1 MSTYEHLLSKD
12 PIGAF
17 EKIKEDYLR
26 YFNTMYRFREDDKD
40 DNNDKDEESLESRKR
55 KAIEKDDIL
64 CKDPYCEVIS
74 KYEALDTDLGSLCR
88 PGGRYDQ
95 EPGNELPEGFA
106 NFVGCGLMNTD
117 LTPYR
122 HQFEMLCKGYREGNN
137 VLITSGTGSG
147 KTESFLLPL
156 FASLLKEAQG
166 WGQANYSSDWWKR
179 RNDRGEYDPVQRG
192 GEDNGRSPAIRALL
206 LYPMN
211 ALVAD
216 QVARLRKALDSDKA
230 RDFLKNNCNGNRI
243 FFGSYNGK
251 TRKAKNIGDYLDQL
265 ARESTSLA
273 EAAKNKQCDPDDIYV
288 SPRLSSDSF
297 TSEMLIR
304 EDMQQSSPDILITNV
319 SMLSIMLM
327 RNKEQGML
335 DQTKKYYKDNPN
347 AVFHLIVDELHLHR
361 GTAGAEVAFLLRTF
375 LDRIGV
381 PPMKDGRRNPQLRI
395 YASSASLGSDAQ
407 TFLKDFFGVYDD
419 DSPFII
425 VNGDPYKPECE
436 DNKTLDYSHFDIFL
450 NNSTGKPYYEAENDD
465 EKTTIENEFLN
476 ALGYNG
482 EFNEFVSEY
491 SGVIYRDLSKLAD
504 DDHTSFPLS
513 KFKELN
519 GNPSD
524 DAVRGFLIFRG
535 NVKNDNLPNIRFH
548 LFYHFIEGLWGE
560 LLPDKVGKKRQHI
573 GELMFHPE
581 EISSNGEHKVLELLR
596 CECCGEMFIGGN
608 RHNLNNN
615 KIGLSLNSA
624 DIGKIPN
631 TQATPMV
638 QNKTIDD
645 YVVFWPSEGGIIEG
659 FYSADPATNEYEKFG
674 VVNINNQN
682 TRYETGTQRE
692 HGRWEKGYLNP
703 FDGTILKVI
712 NDGQQVDKYIY
723 GFFYSPSRTLYRNA
737 TLYALP
743 CKCPKCGKDYRW
755 RKYTKSP
762 IRSFRTG
769 IGRNNQLLSKE
780 LIYQLDDNEQHNAKL
795 IGFSDSRQ
803 DAARQAML
811 ISREHYRDMLRLI
824 FIELIEDKARG
835 TITDNLAQ
843 IRTTTV
849 ALLQTNQPFNVI
861 NTLIEAS
868 RIATTDK
875 KALQDILN
883 EDVDNATKINNINNY
898 APKYDYIDL
907 DKLISQNGYSIDG
920 ELIRELLH
928 LGINPAGTEYSD
940 MHPLYTDDN
949 WDVLYDFDNLKLF
962 DNNLDIIVKGQTLK
976 TIVHNKIQE
985 NIFKNC
991 FGQYMNVNTEVA
1003 GLGYIVS
1010 SQTDNIPSVQN
1021 LSNRIA
1027 NYLTREGL
1035 TVEGVLNA
1043 FIRIFGDAHRFDSSD
1058 YDYHR
1063 WDNQRDNQVNYADWP
1078 DSIKKAVKTLAEKS
1092 GTTEQELGELINS
1105 ALHDVAIDDDGK
1117 LVLNKPLRFK
1127 LAHKGDQYYKC
1138 KNCGRIHL
1146 HRGMGLCTNLSCLK
1160 ELPNEPAGNV
1170 EKLWED
1176 NYISYDVNKEPH
1188 FPRKILAQELT
1199 GQTDDQTTR
1208 LLEFKDIVMNGNRT
1222 ARSIDMLDV
1231 TTTMEVGV
1239 DIGSL
1244 QAIFQGNMPPTRYN
1258 YQQRV
1263 GRAGRRN
1270 QAFSAALTF
1279 CRGNSHDNYY
1289 YYKATDEI
1297 TGGKPA
1303 QPTISV
1309 NPIVDGKFNPV
1320 IIKRIVLKHIIMEIS
1335 ANRQDY
1341 WANDC
1346 DDTIGQLGSHIH
1358 WDEIRNELSQWI
1370 QNNENKIRRIISYYL
1385 DQYTQDANNADLNE
1399 AIYNWVTQEAV
1410 GCMDN
1415 AVNGNSQD
1423 NARAIAEAGLLP
1435 TYGLP
1440 ANIRKFYHGG
1450 TMQNYEPNYNKT
1462 IDRDLELSI
1471 TDFAPGS
1478 IKTKDAAEYQSAGL
1492 TIDRGQGN
1500 NGVDPL
1506 QDSYNITLDDN
1517 GDICDITKYDADLID
1532 VNPHNNRP
1540 RVLRLVVPKAYRT
1553 DKLIGNKGESNL
1565 NEDSR
1570 SNYVSSEI
1578 WVKTQDGNESNS
1590 IEGGVAKWEVWNGS
1604 SGQQGE
1610 VWHINTNNNIFF
1622 QGSRARRND
1631 NENNNNAGNDDK
1643 NWPDFMIRNLI
1654 DDRNWTFNGQE
1665 ETIAIGCKKVTDI
1678 LCLSL
1683 DAKKIPKCL
1692 NLNATTGNKSAIIAA
1707 FYSAATL
1714 IQRTFADEIDIQ
1726 PEEIEIS
1733 EVKINEGGW
1742 PSVYMNDKA
1751 ANGAGFI
1758 SLLCRRNPVTGKS
1771 KLEEIMEDI
1780 ASNDPKSRFIKAI
1793 RDHSKSCKT
1802 SCPECLN
1809 TFYNRGLHHVLDWRL
1824 GTDLIK
1830 LMIDKNY
1837 KMGYDDLTDTPYK
1850 DLKDVIDE
1858 LGRRVEHAHPD
1869 GKVKY
1874 HTADG
1879 NDWKERYFTTRQSG
1893 HDKSGHDKIEHLVH
1907 PLWNVNDQNA
1917 NDGYCAQNIFNL
1929 QRIPK
1934 EEPQEYVV
1942 PANHNAQA
1950 DQASNSSNDYGP
1962 LG

>member
-17 EKIKEDYLR
+17 DKIKDDFLR
-26 YFNTMYRFREDDKD
+26 YFNTMYRFSDIRYRW
-40 DNNDKDEESLESRKR
+40 LEAK
-55 KAIEKDDIL
+55 KKEAIRQDSTL
-64 CKDPYCEVIS
+64 CKEPYCEILS
-74 KYEALDTDLGSLCR
+74 KYEGMEDDLGSLCR
-88 PGGRYDQ
+88 PGGKYD
-95 EPGNELPEGFA
+95 EVPGNVLPEGFA
-106 NFVGCGLMNTD
+106 RFVGCGLMNPD
-117 LTPYR
+117 ITPYR
-122 HQFEMLCKGYREGNN
+122 HQFEMLCKGYRDGKN

-156 FASLLKEAQG
+156 FASLLKEAQK
-166 WGQANYSSDWWKR
+166 WDKVEYTPEWWLTK
-179 RNDRGEYDPVQRG
+179 NDRGEYEPAQRKD
-192 GEDNGRSPAIRALL
+192 EKRSPAIRSLL

-216 QVARLRKALDSDKA
+216 QVARLRKAIDSDYA
-230 RDFLKNNCNGNRI
+230 RGFLDNNCNGNRI

-251 TRKAKNIGDYLDQL
+251 TRRARDIGDLERL
-265 ARESTSLA
+265 AKESAALA
-273 EAAKNKQCDPDDIYV
+273 QATRDHQCESDDIYV
-288 SPRLSSDSF
+288 SPRLSADSF

-304 EDMQQSSPDILITNV
+304 EDMQQRSPDILITNV

-335 DQTKKYYKDNPN
+335 DQTKKYYENNPD

-361 GTAGAEVAFLLRTF
+361 GTAGAEVAYLLRTF

-381 PPMKDGRRNPQLRI
+381 PPMKDGKRNPQLRI
-395 YASSASLGSDAQ
+395 YASSASLGADAQ
-407 TFLKDFFGVYDD
+407 TFLQDFFGVYDEA
-419 DSPFII
+419 SPFII

-450 NNSTGKPYYEAENDD
+450 NNSTDKHYYEDDD
-465 EKTTIENEFLN
+465 EKTTIENEFLR
-476 ALGYNG
+476 AIGYNESFG
-482 EFNEFVSEY
+482 NFVEEY

-524 DAVRGFLIFRG
+524 DDVRGFLIFRG
-535 NVKNDNLPNIRFH
+535 NVKNDKLPNIRFH

-560 LLPDKVGKKRQHI
+560 LLPANEDKGQQHI

-581 EISSNGEHKVLELLR
+581 EISSNGKHKVLELLR

-608 RHNLNNN
+608 RHNLNNGN
-615 KIGLSLNSA
+615 IGLSLNSA
-624 DIGKIPN
+624 NIDKIPN

-638 QNKTIDD
+638 QNKTIDE
-645 YVVFWPSEGGIIEG
+645 YVVFWPSEDKTAGGKG
-659 FYSADPATNEYEKFG
+659 FYCADPATNQYERFG
-674 VVNINNQN
+674 IVNTNNDHTN
-682 TRYETGTQRE
+682 ETGNIRE
-692 HGRWEKGYLNP
+692 HGLWKRGYLNP
-703 FDGTILKVI
+703 FDGTITMAI
-712 NDGQQVDKYIY
+712 NGDANSYIS
-723 GFFYSPSRTLYRNA
+723 GFFYSPTVTKYNG
-737 TLYALP
+737 TPLYALP
-743 CKCPKCGKDYRW
+743 CKCPKCGKDYLR
-755 RKYTKSP
+755 RKYTQSP

-769 IGRNNQLLSKE
+769 MGRNNQLLSKE
-780 LIYQLDDNEQHNAKL
+780 LIYQLEDKKHKAKL

-803 DAARQAML
+803 EAARQAML

-824 FIELIEDKARG
+824 FIKLIEEKAKGIEDGKLKQIKDKISRHLPVDTTQELIDEIQRSD
-835 TITDNLAQ
+835 I
-843 IRTTTV
+843 
-849 ALLQTNQPFNVI
+849 
-861 NTLIEAS
+861 S
-868 RIATTDK
+868 TTDK
-875 KALQDILN
+875 DALIRILN
-883 EDVDNATKINNINNY
+883 ADVDTNTRINNINGY
-898 APKYDYIDL
+898 APQYDFIDL
-907 DKLISQNGYSIDG
+907 DKLISQNPGQIDG
-920 ELIRELLH
+920 ELIRELLR

-940 MHPLYTDDN
+940 MHPISTDEN
-949 WDVLYDFDNLKLF
+949 WDSLYDFDKLKLGT
-962 DNNLDIIVKGQTLK
+962 DGLSQTIKGRMYD
-976 TIVHNKIQE
+976 IVHNKIQE
-985 NIFKNC
+985 NIFNNC

-1003 GLGYIVS
+1003 GLGYISS
-1010 SQTDNIPSVQN
+1010 SQTDNVQSVQS
-1021 LSNRIA
+1021 LRNRIA
-1027 NYLTREGL
+1027 SYLTRNGL

-1058 YDYHR
+1058 YNVNVWAAYAR
-1063 WDNQRDNQVNYADWP
+1063 WLA
-1078 DSIKKAVKTLAEKS
+1078 SIKKAVKALAEKS
-1092 GTTEQELGELINS
+1092 GTTEQELGELINN
-1105 ALHDVAIDDDGK
+1105 ALMAVATNSDGK

-1127 LAHKGDQYYKC
+1127 LAHKGDLYYKC
-1138 KNCGRIHL
+1138 EKCGRIHL
-1146 HRGMGLCTNLSCLK
+1146 HRGMGLCTNLSCLQ

-1170 EKLWED
+1170 EGLWEE

-1188 FPRKILAQELT
+1188 SPRKLLAQELT
-1199 GQTDDQTTR
+1199 GQTDDLTTR
-1208 LLEFKDIVMNGNRT
+1208 LLEFKDIVMNGNWT
-1222 ARSIDMLDV
+1222 ARSIDMLSV

-1289 YYKATDEI
+1289 YYKATEEI

-1303 QPTISV
+1303 QPTIAV

-1335 ANRQDY
+1335 AHQPDNSD
-1341 WANDC
+1341 WVVGC
-1346 DDTIGQLGSHIH
+1346 DNTIGQLGYRTVGQLGYRTKWEDIIKPQI
-1358 WDEIRNELSQWI
+1358 DTWI
-1370 QNNENKIRRIISYYL
+1370 NNNKKEIRRIISYYL
-1385 DQYTQDANNADLNE
+1385 EQYDISYADE
-1399 AIYNWVTQEAV
+1399 IFNWVTNDAV
-1410 GCMDN
+1410 NCMDN
-1415 AVNGNSQD
+1415 AVSKGNSQD
-1423 NARAIAEAGLLP
+1423 NAKAIAEAGLLP
-1435 TYGLP
+1435 MYGLP
-1440 ANIRKFYHGG
+1440 ANIRKFFHGG
-1450 TMQNYEPNYNKT
+1450 TETIEDYRTIKRYRS

-1478 IKTKDAAEYQSAGL
+1478 IKTKDAAEYKSAGL
-1492 TIDRGQGN
+1492 TIDLEHQEGGT
-1500 NGVDPL
+1500 DPL
-1506 QDSYNITLDDN
+1506 QDSYNLTINDN
-1517 GDICDITKYDADLID
+1517 GEICDITNYDANQID
-1532 VNPHNNRP
+1532 DNPQNNNP

-1553 DKLIGNKGESNL
+1553 DILIGNRGESNL

-1578 WVKTQDGNESNS
+1578 WVKTQGSNGSNS
-1590 IEGGVAKWEVWNGS
+1590 IEGGAAEWEVWNGS

-1610 VWHINTNNNIFF
+1610 VWHINTNNNNYFKGF
-1622 QGSRARRND
+1622 RATD
-1631 NENNNNAGNDDK
+1631 NQDIPN
-1643 NWPDFMIRNLI
+1643 FMIRDSINV
-1654 DDRNWTFNGQE
+1654 RNWNDNGQE
-1665 ETIAIGCKKVTDI
+1665 DEKIAIGCKKVTDI

-1683 DAKKIPKCL
+1683 DANNIPKCL

-1733 EVKINEGGW
+1733 EVKINEYGW
-1742 PSVYMNDKA
+1742 PSVYLNDKA

-1758 SLLCRRNPVTGKS
+1758 SLLCRKDPATGKA

-1780 ASNDPKSRFIKAI
+1780 ASNDPKSRFIRAI

-1837 KMGYDDLTDTPYK
+1837 KMGFDDLTETPYK
-1850 DLKDVIDE
+1850 DLKDVIDG
-1858 LGRRVEHAHPD
+1858 LGSRVEHAHPD

-1874 HTADG
+1874 HTDEG
-1879 NDWKERYFTTRQSG
+1879 YDWKERYFTTRRRG
-1893 HDKSGHDKIEHLVH
+1893 NDLTEHLVH

-1917 NDGYCAQNIFNL
+1917 KDGYCAQNIFNL

-1934 EEPQEYVV
+1934 EDPKEYVA
-1942 PANHNAQA
+1942 PANHNAQT

>member
-17 EKIKEDYLR
+17 DKIKDDFLR
-26 YFNTMYRFREDDKD
+26 YFNTMYRFR
-40 DNNDKDEESLESRKR
+40 NDQRDQSLEERKR
-55 KAIEKDDIL
+55 EAIKQDNTF
-64 CKDPYCEVIS
+64 CKEPYCEIIS

-88 PGGRYDQ
+88 PGGKYD
-95 EPGNELPEGFA
+95 EVPGNVLPEGFA
-106 NFVGCGLMNTD
+106 HFAGCGLMNPD
-117 LTPYR
+117 ITPYR
-122 HQFEMLCKGYREGNN
+122 HQFEMLCKGYRDGNN

-156 FASLLKEAQG
+156 FASLLKEAQE
-166 WGQANYSSDWWKR
+166 WGKAKYNPKWWR
-179 RNDRGEYDPVQRG
+179 ERNVDDKYDPAQRNS
-192 GEDNGRSPAIRALL
+192 EDQERSPAIRSLL

-216 QVARLRKALDSDKA
+216 QVARLRKALDSDEA
-230 RDFLKNNCNGNRI
+230 RRFLDNNCKGNRI

-251 TRKAKNIGDYLDQL
+251 TRSARDIGDLERLANESAALAQAAINDQC
-265 ARESTSLA
+265 E
-273 EAAKNKQCDPDDIYV
+273 PDDIYV
-288 SPRLSSDSF
+288 SPRLSADSF

-304 EDMQQSSPDILITNV
+304 EDMQQRSPDILITNV

-335 DQTKKYYKDNPN
+335 DQTKKYYENNPD

-361 GTAGAEVAFLLRTF
+361 GTAGAEVAYLLRTF

-381 PPMKDGRRNPQLRI
+381 PPMKNGRRNPQLRI
-395 YASSASLGSDAQ
+395 YASSASLGADAQ

-419 DSPFII
+419 APPFII

-450 NNSTGKPYYEAENDD
+450 NNSTDKPYYYWKDKKDD
-465 EKTTIENEFLN
+465 EKTAAIETEFLS
-476 ALGYNG
+476 AIGYK
-482 EFNEFVSEY
+482 ESFDDFVQEY
-491 SGVIYRDLSKLAD
+491 SGVIYRDLSNLTD

-513 KFKELN
+513 KFRELN

-524 DAVRGFLIFRG
+524 NAVRGFLIFRG
-535 NVKNDNLPNIRFH
+535 NVKNDKLPNIRFH

-560 LLPDKVGKKRQHI
+560 LLPAKEGKERQHI
-573 GELMFHPE
+573 GELMYHPE
-581 EISSNGEHKVLELLR
+581 EISSNGKHKVLELLR

-608 RHNLNNN
+608 RHKLSNGN
-615 KIGLSLNSA
+615 IGLSLNSA
-624 DIGKIPN
+624 NIDKIPN

-638 QNKTIDD
+638 QNKTIDE
-645 YVVFWPSEGGIIEG
+645 YVVFWPSDGETVKG
-659 FYSADPATNEYEKFG
+659 FYSADPTTNQYERFGIVNTNNDHTNEIG
-674 VVNINNQN
+674 NI
-682 TRYETGTQRE
+682 RE
-692 HGRWEKGYLNP
+692 HGRWKRGYLNP
-703 FDGTILKVI
+703 FDGTINMAI
-712 NDGQQVDKYIY
+712 NGDANSYIS
-723 GFFYSPSRTLYRNA
+723 GFFYSPTVTKYNGIP
-737 TLYALP
+737 LYALP
-743 CKCPKCGKDYRW
+743 CKCPKCGKDYLR
-755 RKYTKSP
+755 RKYTQSP
-762 IRSFRTG
+762 IRSFRAG
-769 IGRNNQLLSKE
+769 MWRNNQLLSKE
-780 LIYQLDDNEQHNAKL
+780 LIYQLDDNKEHKAKL

-824 FIELIEDKARG
+824 FIKLIEEKANGIVTKELNEVKEDIVTLLPTRPLQRIIDKL
-835 TITDNLAQ
+835 NKEE
-843 IRTTTV
+843 
-849 ALLQTNQPFNVI
+849 I
-861 NTLIEAS
+861 N
-868 RIATTDK
+868 TTDK
-875 KALQDILN
+875 NALENILQEN
-883 EDVDNATKINNINNY
+883 VDNDTKIKNINNY
-898 APKYDYIDL
+898 APRYDYIDL
-907 DKLISQNGYSIDG
+907 DKLISQNSNQIDG
-920 ELIRELLH
+920 ELIRKLLR

-940 MHPLYTDDN
+940 MHPISPNEN
-949 WDVLYDFDNLKLF
+949 WDNLYDFNDLQLIG
-962 DNNLDIIVKGQTLK
+962 NNYDRIVRGQSLGK
-976 TIVHNKIQE
+976 IVRGNIQE
-985 NIFKNC
+985 NIFNNC

-1003 GLGYIVS
+1003 GLGYIAS
-1010 SQTDNIPSVQN
+1010 SQTDNIQSVQS
-1021 LSNRIA
+1021 LRNRIA
-1027 NYLTREGL
+1027 SYLTSNGL

-1058 YDYHR
+1058 YDVNR
-1063 WDNQRDNQVNYADWP
+1063 WDNYARWLA
-1078 DSIKKAVKTLAEKS
+1078 SIKKAVKALAEKS
-1092 GTTEQELGELINS
+1092 GTTEQELGELINN
-1105 ALHDVAIDDDGK
+1105 ALKAVATNDDGK
-1117 LVLNKPLRFK
+1117 LVLDKHLRFK
-1127 LAHKGDQYYKC
+1127 LSHKGDQYYKC

-1146 HRGMGLCTNLSCLK
+1146 HRGMGLCTNLSCLQ
-1160 ELPNEPAGNV
+1160 ELPNKPAGNV
-1170 EKLWED
+1170 EGLWEE

-1188 FPRKILAQELT
+1188 SPRKLLAQELT

-1222 ARSIDMLDV
+1222 ARSIDMLSV

-1289 YYKATDEI
+1289 YYKATEEI

-1303 QPTISV
+1303 QPTITV
-1309 NPIVDGKFNPV
+1309 NPTIDGKFNPV

-1335 ANRQDY
+1335 AHQPDNSD
-1341 WANDC
+1341 WVVGC
-1346 DDTIGQLGSHIH
+1346 DNTIGQLGYRTKWEDIIKPKI
-1358 WDEIRNELSQWI
+1358 DTWI
-1370 QNNENKIRRIISYYL
+1370 NNNEKEIRRIISYYL
-1385 DQYTQDANNADLNE
+1385 EQYDMSYADE
-1399 AIYNWVTQEAV
+1399 IFNWVTNDAV
-1410 GCMDN
+1410 NCMDN
-1415 AVNGNSQD
+1415 AVSKGNSQD
-1423 NARAIAEAGLLP
+1423 NAQAIAEAGLLP
-1435 TYGLP
+1435 MYGLP
-1440 ANIRKFYHGG
+1440 ANIRKFFHGG
-1450 TMQNYEPNYNKT
+1450 TETIENYQTIKRYKS

-1478 IKTKDAAEYQSAGL
+1478 IKTKDAAEYKSAGL
-1492 TIDRGQGN
+1492 TIDLEHQKGGT
-1500 NGVDPL
+1500 DPL
-1506 QDSYNITLDDN
+1506 QDSYNLTLDSN
-1517 GDICDITKYDADLID
+1517 GGICDVTNYDANQID
-1532 VNPHNNRP
+1532 DNPQNNNP

-1578 WVKTQDGNESNS
+1578 WVKTQGGNESNS

-1610 VWHINTNNNIFF
+1610 VWHINTNNNNFF
-1622 QGSRARRND
+1622 RGFRAREIAPQRGNRSNRNNGRRND
-1631 NENNNNAGNDDK
+1631 D
-1643 NWPDFMIRNLI
+1643 NWPGFMITDLI
-1654 DDRNWTFNGQE
+1654 KDNNWERNGQE

-1683 DAKKIPKCL
+1683 DAKNIPDCL

-1733 EVKINEGGW
+1733 EVKINEYGW
-1742 PSVYMNDKA
+1742 PSVYLNDKA

-1758 SLLCRRNPVTGKS
+1758 SLLCRKNPITGKA

-1837 KMGYDDLTDTPYK
+1837 KMGFDDLTETPYK
-1850 DLKDVIDE
+1850 DLKDVIDG

-1869 GKVKY
+1869 GNVKY
-1874 HTADG
+1874 HTDDG
-1879 NDWKERYFTTRQSG
+1879 NDWKERYFTTRQRG
-1893 HDKSGHDKIEHLVH
+1893 NDLKEHLVH
-1907 PLWNVNDQNA
+1907 PLWNVNDQNKI
-1917 NDGYCAQNIFNL
+1917 DGYCAQNIFNL
-1929 QRIPK
+1929 QRVPK
-1934 EEPQEYVV
+1934 ETPREYVA
-1942 PANHNAQA
+1942 PANHNTQT
-1950 DQASNSSNDYGP
+1950 DQASSSSNDYGP

>member
-17 EKIKEDYLR
+17 EKIREDYLR
-26 YFNTMYRFREDDKD
+26 YFNTMYRFSDIRYKWLEDKKREAIRQ
-40 DNNDKDEESLESRKR
+40 DNTF
-55 KAIEKDDIL
+55 
-64 CKDPYCEVIS
+64 CKEPYCEILS
-74 KYEALDTDLGSLCR
+74 KYEGMEDDLGSLCR
-88 PGGRYDQ
+88 LGGVYNQVD
-95 EPGNELPEGFA
+95 GNRLPDGFA
-106 NFVGCGLMNTD
+106 NFVGCGLRNTD
-117 LTPYR
+117 FTPYK
-122 HQFEMLCKGYREGNN
+122 HQFEMLCKGYRDGNN

-156 FASLLKEAQG
+156 FAALLKEAKE
-166 WGQANYSSDWWKR
+166 WGNATYNPNWWR
-179 RNDRGEYDPVQRG
+179 ERNVDGNYDPAQRD
-192 GEDNGRSPAIRALL
+192 GEDQGRSPAIRSLL

-216 QVARLRKALDSDKA
+216 QVARLRKALDSDGA
-230 RDFLKNNCNGNRI
+230 RGFLDSNCKGNRI

-251 TRKAKNIGDYLDQL
+251 TRKAKNIGDLNQL
-265 ARESTSLA
+265 AAESARLA
-273 EAAKNKQCDPDDIYV
+273 QAARDHQCEPDDIYV
-288 SPRLSSDSF
+288 SPRLSADSF

-304 EDMQQSSPDILITNV
+304 EDMQQYSPDILITNV

-335 DQTKKYYKDNPN
+335 DQTKKYYENNPD

-361 GTAGAEVAFLLRTF
+361 GTAGAEVAYLIRMF

-381 PPMKDGRRNPQLRI
+381 PPMKDGKRNPQLRI
-395 YASSASLGSDAQ
+395 YASSASLGADAQ
-407 TFLKDFFGVYDD
+407 TFLQDFFGVYDD

-425 VNGDPYKPECE
+425 VNGDPYKPECK
-436 DNKTLDYSHFDIFL
+436 DSKTLDYSHFDVFFK
-450 NNSTGKPYYEAENDD
+450 NSTGKSYYEAENDD
-465 EKTTIENEFLN
+465 EKTAIETEFLSTI
-476 ALGYNG
+476 GYN
-482 EFNEFVSEY
+482 ESFSNFVEEY
-491 SGVIYRDLSKLAD
+491 SGVIYRDLSKFAD

-535 NVKNDNLPNIRFH
+535 NVKNDKLPNIRFH
-548 LFYHFIEGLWGE
+548 LFYHYIDGLWGE
-560 LLPDKVGKKRQHI
+560 LLPANEANGHPI

-581 EISSNGEHKVLELLR
+581 EISTNGKHKVLELLR

-608 RHNLNNN
+608 RHTLNNGN
-615 KIGLSLNSA
+615 IGLSLNSA
-624 DIGKIPN
+624 NIDKIPN

-638 QNKTIDD
+638 QNKTIDE
-645 YVVFWPSEGGIIEG
+645 YVVFWPSEGGTIDG
-659 FYSADPATNEYEKFG
+659 FYSANPATNQYERFG
-674 VVNINNQN
+674 IVNTNNHH
-682 TRYETGTQRE
+682 TSETGNQDE
-692 HGRWEKGYLNP
+692 HGCWRRGYLNP
-703 FDGTILKVI
+703 FDGTIKTAV
-712 NDGQQVDKYIY
+712 NDDANSYIS
-723 GFFYSPSRTLYRNA
+723 GFFYFSTVTRYNGIP
-737 TLYALP
+737 LYALP
-743 CKCPKCGKDYRW
+743 CKCPKCGKDYRC
-755 RKYTKSP
+755 RKYTQSP

-780 LIYQLDDNEQHNAKL
+780 LIYQLEDGEMHNAKL

-824 FIELIEDKARG
+824 FIKLIEDKAKG
-835 TITDNLAQ
+835 NITHRLAEVKN
-843 IRTTTV
+843 III
-849 ALLQTNQPFNVI
+849 ALLNANLPLDNVI
-861 NTLIEAS
+861 NTLNETNGID
-868 RIATTDK
+868 TTDK
-875 KALQDILN
+875 IALRNKLQEN
-883 EDVDNATKINNINNY
+883 VDNATKINNINGY
-898 APKYDYIDL
+898 APRYDYIDL
-907 DKLISQNGYSIDG
+907 DKLISQNSNQIDG
-920 ELIRELLH
+920 ELIRELLR

-940 MHPLYTDDN
+940 MHPTANDYN
-949 WDVLYDFDNLKLF
+949 WDVLYDFENLKLIDGNF
-962 DNNLDIIVKGQTLK
+962 AQNVRGGVLGTKVP
-976 TIVHNKIQE
+976 NKIQE
-985 NIFKNC
+985 NIFNNC
-991 FGQYMNVNTEVA
+991 FGQYMNVNTEAA
-1003 GLGYIVS
+1003 GLGYIAS
-1010 SQTDNIPSVQN
+1010 SQTINSQDVQN
-1021 LSNRIA
+1021 LGNKIA
-1027 NYLTREGL
+1027 GYLTRNGL

-1058 YDYHR
+1058 YDVNG
-1063 WDNQRDNQVNYADWP
+1063 WANYANWSA
-1078 DSIKKAVKTLAEKS
+1078 SIKKAVRALAEKS
-1092 GTTEQELGELINS
+1092 NIDEQELGKLINH
-1105 ALHDVAIDDDGK
+1105 ALRKVATDNNGK

-1138 KNCGRIHL
+1138 GKCNRIHL
-1146 HRGMGLCTNLSCLK
+1146 HRGMGLCTNISCLQ
-1160 ELPNEPAGNV
+1160 ELPNEPAGKV
-1170 EKLWED
+1170 EDLWKE
-1176 NYISYDVNKEPH
+1176 NYISYDVNTEPH
-1188 FPRKILAQELT
+1188 SPRKLLAQELT
-1199 GQTDDQTTR
+1199 GQTDDQMTR
-1208 LLEFKDIVMNGNRT
+1208 LLEFKDIVMDGNRT
-1222 ARSIDMLDV
+1222 ARSIDMLNV

-1303 QPTISV
+1303 QPTIAV

-1335 ANRQDY
+1335 AHQPDNSD
-1341 WANDC
+1341 WVVGC
-1346 DDTIGQLGSHIH
+1346 DNTVGQLGYKTR
-1358 WDEIRNELSQWI
+1358 WDIIKPKIVTWINSNE
-1370 QNNENKIRRIISYYL
+1370 EEIRRIISYYL
-1385 DQYTQDANNADLNE
+1385 EQYDTHYTDE
-1399 AIYNWVTQEAV
+1399 IFNWVTNDAV
-1410 GCMDN
+1410 NCIDN
-1415 AVNGNSQD
+1415 AVNNGNSQD
-1423 NARAIAEAGLLP
+1423 NALAIAEAGLLP
-1435 TYGLP
+1435 MYGLP
-1440 ANIRKFYHGG
+1440 ANIRKFFHGG
-1450 TMQNYEPNYNKT
+1450 TERRENRQMTYKS

-1478 IKTKDAAEYQSAGL
+1478 IKTKDAAEYESAGL
-1492 TIDRGQGN
+1492 TIDLEHPKGGT
-1500 NGVDPL
+1500 DPL
-1506 QDSYNITLDDN
+1506 QDSYNLAIN
-1517 GDICDITKYDADLID
+1517 GNWEICDITDYNADLIND
-1532 VNPHNNRP
+1532 NPQNNNP

-1553 DKLIGNKGESNL
+1553 DELFGNNGESNL

-1578 WVKTQDGNESNS
+1578 WVKTQDGNGSNS
-1590 IEGGVAKWEVWNGS
+1590 IEGGAAKWEVWNGS

-1610 VWHINTNNNIFF
+1610 VWHINTNNNNYFRGF
-1622 QGSRARRND
+1622 RARERDNRRNRNNDRRND
-1631 NENNNNAGNDDK
+1631 NY
-1643 NWPDFMIRNLI
+1643 WPAFMISDLIRN
-1654 DDRNWTFNGQE
+1654 DNNWDRNGQE

-1683 DAKKIPKCL
+1683 DANNIPECL

-1733 EVKINEGGW
+1733 EVKINEDGW
-1742 PSVYMNDKA
+1742 PSVYMNDKT

-1758 SLLCRRNPVTGKS
+1758 SLLCRKNPATGKA
-1771 KLEEIMEDI
+1771 KIEEIMEDI

-1793 RDHSKSCKT
+1793 RGHSKSCKT
-1802 SCPECLN
+1802 SCQECLN

-1837 KMGYDDLTDTPYK
+1837 KMGYEELVDTPYK
-1850 DLKDVIDE
+1850 DLKDVVDE

-1869 GKVKY
+1869 GNVKY

-1879 NDWKERYFTTRQSG
+1879 NDWKERYFTTRQRG
-1893 HDKSGHDKIEHLVH
+1893 NDLKEHLVH
-1907 PLWNVNDQNA
+1907 PLWNVNDQNKA
-1917 NDGYCAQNIFNL
+1917 DGYYAQNIFNI
-1929 QRIPK
+1929 QRVPK
-1934 EEPQEYVV
+1934 EEPRKYVA
-1942 PANHNAQA
+1942 PDNHNAQTS
-1950 DQASNSSNDYGP
+1950 QASNSSNDYGP